1 MKQTNKRL
9 LAAAGIFCAVGILF
23 FGVGIASG
31 GRNYVKTAD
40 LNRISGTAMMDSSDS
55 HAILSKTEIDAFS
68 SVNVD
73 LKNLDLDIKSSDDDR
88 FYISYNIETNDGML
102 PLSYQVQNNALNI
115 VEKKGHESYS
125 YIHIDINF
133 LQEMLGQSH
142 VIENSNKVTVYIPK
156 KTDLSGFSCKM
167 GYGDISVESLNA
179 QKAVIQNEDGDINIS
194 DSNFKNLEL
203 SADLGD
209 LKINDAILTDGQI
222 EMMDGDVKAENI
234 SFSGE
239 NEFTSDLGDITLSIP
254 KKTLSTLSIEAEASE
269 INIPEELGNVMTDED
284 DNQLVSSENKTQNF
298 LQIKNKDGDIKITA
312 YKK

>member
-31 GRNYVKTAD
+31 GRNYIKTAD

-102 PLSYQVQNNALNI
+102 PLSYQVQNGVLNI
-115 VEKKGHESYS
+115 VEKNGHESSS

-167 GYGDISVESLNA
+167 GYGDINVESLNTH
-179 QKAVIQNEDGDINIS
+179 KAELQSEVGYITIS
-194 DSNFKNLEL
+194 DSTFKNLEL
-203 SADLGD
+203 SA
-209 LKINDAILTDGQI
+209 
-222 EMMDGDVKAENI
+222 
-234 SFSGE
+234 
-239 NEFTSDLGDITLSIP
+239 
-254 KKTLSTLSIEAEASE
+254 
-269 INIPEELGNVMTDED
+269 
-284 DNQLVSSENKTQNF
+284 
-298 LQIKNKDGDIKITA
+298 
-312 YKK
+312 

>member
-40 LNRISGTAMMDSSDS
+40 LNRISGAAMMDSGDN
-55 HAILSKTEIDAFS
+55 HAILSKTEINAFS

-73 LKNLDLDIKSSDDDR
+73 LKNLDLNIKASDDNK
-88 FYISYNIETNDGML
+88 FYISYNIETTDGML
-102 PLSYQVQNNALNI
+102 PLSYQVQNDALNI
-115 VEKKGHESYS
+115 VEKNGHESSS

-167 GYGDISVESLNA
+167 GYGDINVESLNVK
-179 QKAVIQNEDGDINIS
+179 KAELQSEDGDITIS
-194 DSNFKNLEL
+194 DSTFKNLEL

-209 LKINDAILTDGQI
+209 LEINDTILTNSQI

-269 INIPEELGNVMTDED
+269 INIPEELGNVMSDED
-284 DNQLVSSENKTQNF
+284 DNQLVNSENKTQNS
-298 LQIKNKDGDIKITA
+298 LQIKNKDGDIKITVE
-312 YKK
+312 K

>member
-73 LKNLDLDIKSSDDDR
+73 LKNLDLDIKASDDNK
-88 FYISYNIETNDGML
+88 FYISYNIETTDGML
-102 PLSYQVQNNALNI
+102 PLSYQVQNGVLNI
-115 VEKKGHESYS
+115 VEKNGHESSS

-156 KTDLSGFSCKM
+156 KTDLSGFPARWDM
-167 GYGDISVESLNA
+167 
-179 QKAVIQNEDGDINIS
+179 VI
-194 DSNFKNLEL
+194 
-203 SADLGD
+203 
-209 LKINDAILTDGQI
+209 
-222 EMMDGDVKAENI
+222 
-234 SFSGE
+234 
-239 NEFTSDLGDITLSIP
+239 
-254 KKTLSTLSIEAEASE
+254 
-269 INIPEELGNVMTDED
+269 
-284 DNQLVSSENKTQNF
+284 
-298 LQIKNKDGDIKITA
+298 
-312 YKK
+312 

>member
-1 MKQTNKRL
+1 MKKTNKRL

-73 LKNLDLDIKSSDDDR
+73 LKNLDLDIKASDDNK
-88 FYISYNIETNDGML
+88 FYISDNIETTDGML
-102 PLSYQVQNNALNI
+102 PLSYQVQNDALNI
-115 VEKKGHESYS
+115 VEKNGHESSS

-167 GYGDISVESLNA
+167 GYGDINVESLNTH
-179 QKAVIQNEDGDINIS
+179 KAELQSEDGDITIS
-194 DSNFKNLEL
+194 DSTFKNLEL

-209 LKINDAILTDGQI
+209 L
-222 EMMDGDVKAENI
+222 
-234 SFSGE
+234 
-239 NEFTSDLGDITLSIP
+239 
-254 KKTLSTLSIEAEASE
+254 
-269 INIPEELGNVMTDED
+269 ELFPR
-284 DNQLVSSENKTQNF
+284 F
-298 LQIKNKDGDIKITA
+298 L
-312 YKK
+312 